1 MAVSEAEQAR
11 KRTIEIIADRYQK
24 QFKYLKSK
32 KCLRQKNGDFT
43 FDISFT
49 GSKYGDLRVFVS
61 VETSIAPPES
71 NCIFISPLVNLTRK
85 YKSID
90 SYNVLTAGEQERV
103 IEEIC
108 RYIDEYV
115 VPFFA
120 RFQHIEVLASE
131 VSKQG
136 FLPHRKN
143 WDRFSLT
150 TKRFLELYP
159 SESNQ
164 L

>member
-11 KRTIEIIADRYQK
+11 QQTIQIIAERYQPL
-24 QFKYLKSK
+24 FKYLKSK

-49 GSKYGDLRVFVS
+49 GSKYGELRVFVS
-61 VETSIAPPES
+61 VETSIAPPDA
-71 NCIFISPLVNLTRK
+71 NCIFISPIVNLTRK
-85 YKSID
+85 YKKID
-90 SYNVLTAGEQERV
+90 SYHVITISERERV

-108 RYIDEYV
+108 RYIDEFV
-115 VPFFA
+115 LPFFA
-120 RFQHIEVLASE
+120 RFENIEVLSQE

-159 SESNQ
+159 PSPSS
-164 L
+164 